1 MLFSMTYLHF
11 YAKLLVD
18 MFGKMLGRIHTAMLT
33 ARTTETEHQG
43 GETALD
49 IAIHVMVCQ
58 LIDTLQ
64 ERQNL
69 TIILQE
75 SDDRLIQTGQLLIRL
90 ISSRIVGFPS

>member
-1 MLFSMTYLHF
+1 
-11 YAKLLVD
+11 
-18 MFGKMLGRIHTAMLT
+18 MLT

-75 SDDRLIQTGQLLIRL
+75 SDHWLIQSRKFLVRF
-90 ISSRIVGFPS
+90 ISTWVVSTSAVENITAAIS